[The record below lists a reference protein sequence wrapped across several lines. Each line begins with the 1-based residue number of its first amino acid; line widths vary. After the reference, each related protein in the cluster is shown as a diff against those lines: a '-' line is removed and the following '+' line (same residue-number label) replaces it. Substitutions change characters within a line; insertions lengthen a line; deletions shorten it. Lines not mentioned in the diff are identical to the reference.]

1 MKTISLVIISL
12 LICVFNVYTTDAQ
25 KTPKRTLSFQQWI
38 DEMVNCKDS
47 VYVLDGADIVFD
59 ETKDNEFRKRA
70 DNDQEK
76 KFNL

>member
-1 MKTISLVIISL
+1 
-12 LICVFNVYTTDAQ
+12 
-25 KTPKRTLSFQQWI
+25 
-38 DEMVNCKDS
+38 MVNCKDS